1 MIENEEESEKR
12 RRIEF
17 MISELPLKQ
26 KEALYLR
33 FNESMEYPEIAKVM
47 KISVES
53 VRKQVYRA
61 IKTVREVFVK

>member
-1 MIENEEESEKR
+1 MLNQLSV
-12 RRIEF
+12 
-17 MISELPLKQ
+17 KQ

-47 KISVES
+47 NISVES

-61 IKTVREVFVK
+61 IKTIREIFEKK